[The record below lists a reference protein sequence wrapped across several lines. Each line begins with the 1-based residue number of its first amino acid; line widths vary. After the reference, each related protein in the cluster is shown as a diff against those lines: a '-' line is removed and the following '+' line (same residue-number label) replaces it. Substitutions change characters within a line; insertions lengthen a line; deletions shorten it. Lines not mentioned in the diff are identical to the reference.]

1 MFRRAATVASV
12 ATLLSATSAFAH
24 HPGGT
29 GNTGGSGPIVT
40 IPATTLEAGH
50 FGVSFL
56 YEYIRL
62 GGLNDA
68 DLIAAAAAHQHVH
81 SIRTIES
88 ASFGGAV
95 GITNDLMLM
104 LRLPYVRRTDIREGH
119 HEHHHG
125 GGVSNTV
132 DFRGDAAG
140 IGDLTVLGQWRFF
153 NNVATGTEAAV
164 LAGARLPTGR
174 TDVRDRQGVRFET
187 EFQPGSG
194 SVDPLLGLAFT
205 QRFGAWSFDSNVLY
219 AFAGDGA
226 QQTDLGDRF
235 QYNAAVSYR
244 LLGSALSPV
253 ITTAPVHLTTRP
265 QGRGSHSHKH
275 DHNHKHNHTHDHAP
289 AKAAPGWIVDLALE
303 LNGEWHDKQV
313 IAGIVDPNS
322 GGNTVYLAPG
332 LRVGYGDVSGFASI
346 GVPIVN
352 HMNGLQSKPD
362 YRVVAGVAAT
372 F

>member
-1 MFRRAATVASV
+1 MSHRTATIAAIAALFT
-12 ATLLSATSAFAH
+12 ATSASAH

-29 GNTGGSGPIVT
+29 GNTGGTGPIVT
-40 IPATTLEAGH
+40 IPATTLEAGRV
-50 FGVSFL
+50 GVSFL

-62 GGLNDA
+62 SGLNDA
-68 DLIAAAAAHQHVH
+68 DLIAAAAAHQHAH

-88 ASFGGAV
+88 ASFGGAFGV
-95 GITNDLMLM
+95 TNDLMVM
-104 LRLPYVRRTDIREGH
+104 LRLPYIRRTDIREGH
-119 HEHHHG
+119 HAHG
-125 GGVSNTV
+125 LGGVVSNTV

-153 NNVATGTEAAV
+153 NNAASGTAMAV
-164 LAGARLPTGR
+164 LAGVRLPTGR
-174 TDVRDRQGVRFET
+174 TDVLDRSGVRFEP

-244 LLGSALSPV
+244 LLGAALAPAPAV
-253 ITTAPVHLTTRP
+253 TTALVHARTAP
-265 QGRGSHSHKH
+265 RGHR
-275 DHNHKHNHTHDHAP
+275 HNHKHSHDHSHSQDHAP
-289 AKAAPGWIVDLALE
+289 VPPPPQWILDLALE
-303 LNGEWHDKQV
+303 LNGEWHDKQLV
-313 IAGIVDPNS
+313 AGVVDPNS
-322 GGNTVYLAPG
+322 GGNTVYVAPG
-332 LRVGYGDVSGFASI
+332 LRVGYGNVSGFASI
-346 GVPIVN
+346 GVPVVN

-362 YRVVAGVAAT
+362 YRVVTGVAAT